1 MVHLIIALKGPAVTE
16 TVEFLLPGSFSA
28 CMLSLARLSG
38 NVRPRWHSQHI
49 IRRYRRCSGVRF
61 CRTICARIKNSPKA
75 ASTSAFNVFRF
86 FRPVFCCLL
95 HLSPVL
101 SVFRA
106 VVCSLLG
113 NWMDP
118 TDGACTVCL
127 SVSVFTTMSCAEMA
141 NQTRCRLASWF
152 WLAQWTMY

>member
-1 MVHLIIALKGPAVTE
+1 MVHLIIALKGPVVTE

-38 NVRPRWHSQHI
+38 NVLPLWHSQHI

-86 FRPVFCCLL
+86 FALSFAVFYIFRP
-95 HLSPVL
+95 S
-101 SVFRA
+101 
-106 VVCSLLG
+106 
-113 NWMDP
+113 
-118 TDGACTVCL
+118 
-127 SVSVFTTMSCAEMA
+127 
-141 NQTRCRLASWF
+141 LASFALSFAVF
-152 WLAQWTMY
+152 WVIEWTLQMERALFVCQCLFSQP